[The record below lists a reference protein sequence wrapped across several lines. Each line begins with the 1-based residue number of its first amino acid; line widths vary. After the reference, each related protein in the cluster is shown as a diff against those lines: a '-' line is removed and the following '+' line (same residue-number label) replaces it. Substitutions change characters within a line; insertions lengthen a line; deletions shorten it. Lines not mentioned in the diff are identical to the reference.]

1 MMERRI
7 KPTRSSSKLIAAM
20 LGFAIVAAGFA
31 ILMVR
36 LDVTQEGYRLSA
48 LRAEVAGLE
57 KENRRLKV
65 EAAELS
71 SRQRLR
77 ALAAKYHLAPPAPGQ
92 VVTLP

>member
-1 MMERRI
+1 MTRRV
-7 KPTRSSSKLIAAM
+7 KPTRSSSKLIAAI

-36 LDVTQEGYRLSA
+36 LAVTQEGYRLSA

-57 KENRRLKV
+57 NENRRLKL

-71 SRQRLR
+71 SHRRLR
-77 ALAAKYHLAPPAPGQ
+77 ALAAKYHLGPPAPGQ